1 MKKTGMLLTVIL
13 LAAMLCG
20 CTMAPGAVR
29 YRAAKKYEFELDEQS
44 NIIYGTIFRKPVTI
58 NVGEDITVDLIDCV
72 FKKDIIINA
81 KAGSTTSFLGM
92 CRFADGVNV
101 IFNQAS
107 EEPKMPILEPHY
119 NINVVPSGRAIVIAQ
134 SDETIT
140 VNGKEY
146 TFADCKYA
154 VKAVDEGSLVEL
166 EEGKEYPAFG
176 VYCHPDP
183 EPSISVTAYERMW
196 EPVRQYP

>member
-1 MKKTGMLLTVIL
+1 MKKTGILLIVIL
-13 LAAMLCG
+13 LAAMLWG
-20 CTMAPGAVR
+20 CALPPGAVI
-29 YRAAKKYEFELDEQS
+29 YKAAKQYEYDCDEQT
-44 NIIYGTIFRKPVTI
+44 NTIYGTVFRKPVTI
-58 NVGEDITVDLIDCV
+58 NVGEGDIVDLIDCV

-92 CRFADGVNV
+92 CRFKDGVKV

-107 EEPKMPILEPHY
+107 EEPQMPKLIMHH

-146 TFADCKYA
+146 TFEDCRYA
-154 VKAVDEGSLVEL
+154 AKAVDEGSL
-166 EEGKEYPAFG
+166 EEIDEDKEYSAFG
-176 VYCHPDP
+176 IYCHPDP
-183 EPSISVTAYERMW
+183 EPSISVIALEKMW
-196 EPVRQYP
+196 EPIRRYP